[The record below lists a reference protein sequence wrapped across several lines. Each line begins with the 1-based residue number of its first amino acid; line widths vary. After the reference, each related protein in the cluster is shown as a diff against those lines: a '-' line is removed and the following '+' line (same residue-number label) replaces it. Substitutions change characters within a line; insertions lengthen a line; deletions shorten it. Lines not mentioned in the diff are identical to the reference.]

1 MAGYA
6 DHRDALKPQNMK
18 MEERIYNVSKKK
30 KTNNGLNDENKIFPY
45 GDTSLIDNMNVMKH
59 GMEVEKKIGRP
70 LSYASVEIF
79 DSLILDFVKYCD
91 EKKMVPT
98 RPGLALWLGLDSTT
112 LGKWKND
119 STNPFSSSIKNA
131 EELFHSFLLQ
141 KTTEGKINTIL
152 YFFLAKN
159 WYGMSDKTEIVHKSQ
174 STQVI
179 DISEQQRILRSTPG
193 VVVDAEFE
201 DLGTEN
207 LGAENLAI
215 ESVSEP
221 LRAENLG
228 TENLGTENLGTE
240 NLGTEN
246 LDDILL
252 GAENLAV
259 HSESVRASAG
269 AENLDTYTH
278 WDDDL

>member
-6 DHRDALKPQNMK
+6 DHRDALKPQNMITEQRVENIK
-18 MEERIYNVSKKK
+18 KRKPPKNGIDESK
-30 KTNNGLNDENKIFPY
+30 LFPE
-45 GDTSLIDNMNVMKH
+45 GDTSLMDNFQIMVH
-59 GMEVEKKIGRP
+59 GNNVEKKIGRP

-91 EKKMVPT
+91 EKKMAPT
-98 RPGLALWLGLDSTT
+98 RPGLALWLGIDSTT

-193 VVVDAEFE
+193 VVIDGEFE

-207 LGAENLAI
+207 LGTENLAI
-215 ESVSEP
+215 ESVS
-221 LRAENLG
+221 RAENLG
-228 TENLGTENLGTE
+228 TENLGTS
-240 NLGTEN
+240 EN

-252 GAENLAV
+252 G
-259 HSESVRASAG
+259 S
-269 AENLDTYTH
+269 ENLDTYTH

>member
-6 DHRDALKPQNMK
+6 DHRDALKPQNMTT
-18 MEERIYNVSKKK
+18 EQRVENIKKRK
-30 KTNNGLNDENKIFPY
+30 KPLNGIQENKIFSD
-45 GDTSLIDNMNVMKH
+45 GDTSLIDNFQIMLH
-59 GMEVEKKIGRP
+59 GNSIEKKLGRP
-70 LSYASVEIF
+70 LSYASVEEF
-79 DSLILDFVKYCD
+79 DRQIGEYVQYCLDKQI
-91 EKKMVPT
+91 VPT
-98 RPGLALWLGLDSTT
+98 RPSLALWLGLDSGT
-112 LGKWKND
+112 LATWKND
-119 STNPFSSSIKNA
+119 STNPFAESIKKT

-179 DISEQQRILRSTPG
+179 DIGEQQRILRSTPG
-193 VVVDAEFE
+193 VVIDGEFE

-215 ESVSEP
+215 ESVS
-221 LRAENLG
+221 RA
-228 TENLGTENLGTE
+228 ENLGTE

-252 GAENLAV
+252 GSENLAV

-269 AENLDTYTH
+269 AENLGTPENLDTYTH
-278 WDDDL
+278 WGDDL

>member
-30 KTNNGLNDENKIFPY
+30 KTNNGLNDDNKIFPY

-193 VVVDAEFE
+193 VVIDGEFE

-215 ESVSEP
+215 ESVS
-221 LRAENLG
+221 RAENLG
-228 TENLGTENLGTE
+228 TENLGTS
-240 NLGTEN
+240 EN

-252 GAENLAV
+252 GSENLDV
-259 HSESVRASAG
+259 HSESVRASVG

-278 WDDDL
+278 WDDEL

>member
-6 DHRDALKPQNMK
+6 DHRDALKPQNMTT
-18 MEERIYNVSKKK
+18 EQRIENIKKRK
-30 KTNNGLNDENKIFPY
+30 KSPNGIQESKIFSED
-45 GDTSLIDNMNVMKH
+45 DTSLMDNFQIMLH
-59 GMEVEKKIGRP
+59 GNSIEKKLGRP
-70 LSYASVEIF
+70 LSYASVEEF
-79 DSLILDFVKYCD
+79 DHQIGEYVQYCLDKQI
-91 EKKMVPT
+91 VPT
-98 RPGLALWLGLDSTT
+98 RPSLALWLGLDSNT
-112 LGKWKND
+112 LGTWKND
-119 STNPFSSSIKNA
+119 STNPFANSIKKT

-193 VVVDAEFE
+193 VVIDGEFE

-215 ESVSEP
+215 ESVS
-221 LRAENLG
+221 RAENLG
-228 TENLGTENLGTE
+228 VQTSVPTALAEGENLGTS
-240 NLGTEN
+240 EN

-252 GAENLAV
+252 G
-259 HSESVRASAG
+259 S
-269 AENLDTYTH
+269 ENLDTYTH
-278 WDDDL
+278 WDDEL

>member
-98 RPGLALWLGLDSTT
+98 RPGLALWLGIDSTT

-207 LGAENLAI
+207 LGTENLAI
-215 ESVSEP
+215 ESVS
-221 LRAENLG
+221 G

-240 NLGTEN
+240 NLGTSEN

-252 GAENLAV
+252 GAENLGT
-259 HSESVRASAG
+259 ENLG
-269 AENLDTYTH
+269 TENLGTPENLDTYTH